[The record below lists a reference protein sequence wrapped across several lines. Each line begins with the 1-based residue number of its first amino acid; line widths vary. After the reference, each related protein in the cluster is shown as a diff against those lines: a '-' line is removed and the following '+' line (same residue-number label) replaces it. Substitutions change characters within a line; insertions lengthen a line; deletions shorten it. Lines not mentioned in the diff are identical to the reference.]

1 MKSDVFRWQMATGTC
16 DQVEVIGAGRRVTVE
31 ISEPGMSI
39 QTEMTVRQCDRF
51 IAALQSARKAAS

>member
-1 MKSDVFRWQMATGTC
+1 MATGTC